1 MKRVKLIF
9 GLLMLT
15 VFSLS
20 FVMNNSSNL
29 DNETGEQAIEK
40 ARIKIPTHG

>member
-29 DNETGEQAIEK
+29 KNESDQAIDK
-40 ARIKIPTHG
+40 TRIKIPTHG